1 MALSGDQK
9 LDVVKMK
16 FKQKIDSYSDW
27 DLFKTFLSNLTKT
40 QVKNFIKSAIAE
52 EATKLTSQSD
62 DLDTMAVDYG
72 NLDAEIDGI

>member
-9 LDVVKMK
+9 LDVVKTK
-16 FKQKIDSYSDW
+16 FKEKIDSYSDW

-40 QVKNFIKSAIAE
+40 QVKNFIKSAIAD

-72 NLDAEIDGI
+72 NLDTEIDGI